1 MADKGPG
8 SKTQQKSR
16 RNDELRLQQ
25 SLPGNRRA
33 RRAARRLQTR
43 QESYDALKSKDGYRR
58 PGSMKG
64 QV

>member
-25 SLPGNRRA
+25 SLPGGRRA
-33 RRAARRLQTR
+33 RRAARRLQMR
-43 QESYDALKSKDGYRR
+43 LESYKDVPGRR
-58 PGSMKG
+58 KPGSMKG